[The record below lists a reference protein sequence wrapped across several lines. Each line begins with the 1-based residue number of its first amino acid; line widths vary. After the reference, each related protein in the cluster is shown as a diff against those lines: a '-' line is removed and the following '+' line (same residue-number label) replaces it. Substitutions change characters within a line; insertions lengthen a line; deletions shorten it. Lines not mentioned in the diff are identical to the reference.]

1 MERYM
6 EPKDQYDAERYRI
19 QCRREELGIETGEGK
34 EKTPHVWGLALS
46 GGGIRS
52 ATFCLGVLQALAR
65 AKRPTLK
72 VEEKTDPPESLL
84 PRFDYLSTVSGG
96 GYIGAFFSSLFQPN
110 RLRADSKKT
119 PAVKDTA
126 IDAYEVLRHEPPGR
140 MSTGKPDGAAPVGNG
155 PTAWLRENGRYLTP
169 TGSGD
174 MFYALA
180 MTWRNW
186 LSLHFVIGMPLLL
199 ILSLFTLAK
208 GMLDSDFFARSVGF
222 ALLIPLPFVLAY
234 WLAVPGKALDK
245 PPALF
250 NPCSIATA
258 AVGGILTVLYIVAED
273 RLNSTDVGEFCGV
286 AALLVLIALGIFAL
300 LLLTL
305 KIISKDKTKGKNSND
320 NDGLNANNVRN
331 YRIHITRWLSNAIIG
346 AATFISLTLIVSV
359 ADNVYGK
366 LQADPWNAAV
376 PGGVLPALIWLVRRL
391 ALLKDEKSMPGW
403 LLKLPLDALALA
415 GGVVMLLALTLL
427 WALFAQ
433 WVAWNGQAPDGLP
446 LSPAAIARL
455 IGLVALTALLT
466 GISSRFIGFLNV
478 SSFQGFYAA
487 RLTRAYLG
495 ASNGQRFTG
504 SDKKR
509 KQRMSVAE
517 TLSKD
522 DMSLDTYYSTRTA
535 GPLHL
540 INVTMNLTV
549 DPAEQLVQRDRKG
562 KPLCIAPFK
571 FIDQQDAGPPTSYIL
586 DGIPYER
593 DVRGG
598 MASELKYSLTL
609 GQWIGTS
616 GAAFTTGLG
625 RTTSLG
631 LSLVLGL
638 ANVRLGTWWPSN
650 FVDANKAVKPG
661 KYLRKDLYLPR
672 WLPTQTYLYYEF
684 TAHFH
689 GHRRDYQYLSDG
701 GHFENTAAY
710 ELIRPERGLELIV
723 LCDCGCDPAYQF
735 DDLANL
741 VRLARI
747 DQSLEIEEDTE
758 VLANDS
764 LATVFGTIKE
774 FQAPASAGNNK
785 CALLLNVSRRVT
797 NEHTHPKEVRLERIS
812 RILVLKPRLIASLPP
827 DVLNY
832 ASANPDFPNQT
843 TADQFFDEAQ
853 FESYR
858 QLGLSIGQR
867 VFGTGRDSNDVND
880 ELWNYLNI

>member
-1 MERYM
+1 MGRYM
-6 EPKDQYDAERYRI
+6 EPDDQYKAERYRI
-19 QCRREELGIETGEGK
+19 QYRRKELGLETGEEK
-34 EKTPHVWGLALS
+34 EKIPHVWGLALS

-65 AKRPTLK
+65 ATQPTFK
-72 VEEKTDPPESLL
+72 EEKKPDPPGSLL

-110 RLRADSKKT
+110 RLRADSKN
-119 PAVKDTA
+119 PLGVKDSA

-140 MSTGKPDGAAPVGNG
+140 MTTGKPAASAPVGKG

-199 ILSLFTLAK
+199 ILALFTLAK
-208 GMLDSDFFARSVGF
+208 GMLDSRFFAETVGF

-234 WLAVPGKALDK
+234 WLAIPGKALDK
-245 PPALF
+245 PPSLF
-250 NPCSIATA
+250 NLCSIATA
-258 AVGGILTVLYIVAED
+258 AVGGILFGCHVYAED
-273 RLNSTDVGEFCGV
+273 RLSSYDVGQFCRF
-286 AALLVLIALGIFAL
+286 AAILIFIALGIFAL

-305 KIISKDKTKGKNSND
+305 KIKSKPKDDND
-320 NDGLNANNVRN
+320 DGLNANNVRN

-346 AATFISLTLIVSV
+346 AATFVSLALIVTA
-359 ADNVYGK
+359 ADNVYGELFNK
-366 LQADPWNAAV
+366 PWKAAV
-376 PGGVLPALIWLVRRL
+376 SGGLVPVLIWLVRRL
-391 ALLKDEKSMPGW
+391 AWLKDEKTMPGW

-415 GGVVMLLALTLL
+415 GGVVMVLALAML

-433 WVAWNGQAPDGLP
+433 WVTWNGQAPGGLP
-446 LSPAAIARL
+446 LLPLAITRL
-455 IGLVALTALLT
+455 DGLIALTAILT
-466 GISSRFIGFLNV
+466 VISSRFIGFLNV
-478 SSFQGFYAA
+478 SSFQGFYSS
-487 RLTRAYLG
+487 RLARAYLG
-495 ASNGQRFTG
+495 ASNGQRFKGT
-504 SDKKR
+504 DDER

-522 DMSLDTYYSTRTA
+522 DISLDAYYSTRTA

-562 KPLCIAPFK
+562 KPLCVAPYK
-571 FIDQQDAGPPTSYIL
+571 FIDQLNGGPPASFIL
-586 DGIPYER
+586 DGTPYLR
-593 DVRGG
+593 DAHGG
-598 MASELKYSLTL
+598 IESELKYSLTL

-616 GAAFTTGLG
+616 GAAFSTGLG
-625 RTTSLG
+625 RATSLG

-650 FVDANKAVKPG
+650 FVDTPKGKKPEN
-661 KYLRKDLYLPR
+661 YIRKDTYLPH

-723 LCDCGCDPAYQF
+723 LCDCGCDPAYKF

-758 VLANDS
+758 VLANYS

-774 FQAPASAGNNK
+774 LQAPASPADNK
-785 CALLLNVSRRVT
+785 CALLFNVFRRVS
-797 NEHTHPKEVRLERIS
+797 NEPTHPMEVRLERIS

-832 ASANPDFPNQT
+832 ASTNPDFPNQT

-858 QLGLSIGQR
+858 QLGLSVAQR
-867 VFGTGRDSNDVND
+867 VFGNGTDVND